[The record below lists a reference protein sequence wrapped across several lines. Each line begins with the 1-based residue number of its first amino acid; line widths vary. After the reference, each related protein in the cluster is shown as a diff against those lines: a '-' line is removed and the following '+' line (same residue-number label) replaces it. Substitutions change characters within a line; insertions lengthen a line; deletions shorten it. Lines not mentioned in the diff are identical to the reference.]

1 MTEVG
6 VSLLI
11 AGALYG
17 FRHGFDV
24 DHLAAISDIAATSP
38 QRKKALRLAL
48 LYVTGH
54 ALVVLALGFV
64 AVALGAT
71 IPDAVDSAMTRV
83 VGVTLIALSVVL
95 LYRIARYGSRAR
107 LRSRWMLVADGVRAA
122 FRRLS
127 RPRDVV
133 VIEHSHPHEHAGLHG
148 HDHSLE
154 PPPQGTGS
162 VAVATHVH
170 VHTHVATDPLTGY
183 GSVAALGVGMVH
195 GIGAETPTQMLLFAS
210 AAGAGTALIG
220 AGVVFAFVAGL
231 VAANFVVSLVATT
244 SLAAPDRWPRV
255 HVTVAVLVALSSLV
269 IGSAYL
275 FGHADPVGALLGA

>member
-6 VSLLI
+6 LGILL
-11 AGALYG
+11 AGGLYG

-38 QRKKALRLAL
+38 QRKNALRLAL
-48 LYVTGH
+48 LYVMGH
-54 ALVVLALGFV
+54 ALVVLILGFV
-64 AVALGAT
+64 AVSLGAT
-71 IPDAVDSAMTRV
+71 IPNAVDAAMTRV
-83 VGVTLIALSVVL
+83 IGITLIVLSMVL
-95 LYRIARYGSRAR
+95 LYRVLRYGSRAR

-127 RPRDVV
+127 PSRDVV

-148 HDHSLE
+148 HDHPVE
-154 PPPQGTGS
+154 PVPVGAGS

-170 VHTHVATDPLTGY
+170 VHTHIGADPLPGY
-183 GSVAALGVGMVH
+183 GSFAALGVGMVH

-210 AAGAGTALIG
+210 AAGAGTAIAG
-220 AGVVFAFVAGL
+220 MGVVVAFVIGL

-244 SLAAPDRWPRV
+244 SFGAPDRWPRV
-255 HVTVAVLVALSSLV
+255 HVTVAVLVALFSLV

-275 FGHADPVGALLGA
+275 LGLSDPVGALLGT